1 MGKCVDFFVCIV
13 IMLDLNINIDELGVF
28 WSIVFNLIY
37 LEIVI
42 FYNMERLVLFI
53 DLCFCINW
61 IVILKFLFVVVLW

>member
-28 WSIVFNLIY
+28 WSIVLNLMY

-42 FYNMERLVLFI
+42 LYNMERLVL
-53 DLCFCINW
+53 
-61 IVILKFLFVVVLW
+61 